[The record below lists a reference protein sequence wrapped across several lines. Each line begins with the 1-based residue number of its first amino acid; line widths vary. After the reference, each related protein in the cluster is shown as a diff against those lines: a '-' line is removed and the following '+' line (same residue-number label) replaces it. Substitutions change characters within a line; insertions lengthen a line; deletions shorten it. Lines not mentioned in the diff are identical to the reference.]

1 MLNTKL
7 MQIYG
12 FCTSCQLQTRGKRT
26 FDFNNALSYLT
37 HLLL

>member
-12 FCTSCQLQTRGKRT
+12 FRTSCQLQGGRKRT
-26 FDFNNALSYLT
+26 FDFNNALSYLA
-37 HLLL
+37 HLFL